1 MRRQSSRWTGLL
13 AALFSLGILGC
24 ATVFGSTS
32 QLVTVET
39 DPEGARVVDY
49 PSGDS
54 FVSPVEIEL
63 DKRTTHR
70 LVISKDGYRTV
81 EFKLRREVQP
91 HWWVMG
97 AFTLGLSI
105 AIDGLTGA
113 LIDIKPDY
121 IYVPLEPDAPLGPE

>member
-1 MRRQSSRWTGLL
+1 MPFVALL
-13 AALFSLGILGC
+13 SISILGC
-24 ATVFGSTS
+24 ATIFGSTS

-39 DPEGARVVDY
+39 DPKGAQVVDY

-54 FVSPVEIEL
+54 FVSPAEL
-63 DKRTTHR
+63 KLSKRKTHR
-70 LVISKDGYRTV
+70 IVISKDGYGTV
-81 EFKLRREVQP
+81 EFELRREVQP

-113 LIDIKPDY
+113 LVDITPDY
-121 IYVPLEPDAPLGPE
+121 IYVALEPE